1 MEGTM
6 QTIQIIQIIQIIF
19 GILTGLLGLYSLLII
34 IRIILTWFSGG
45 EFGRPVEILARITDP
60 YLDWWR
66 SRLNMRAGYLDLSPI
81 VAIAALY
88 GVQTVCSAI
97 AQTGRITIGLVLGVC
112 LSMLWS
118 VVSSLLVFCLVVL
131 VLRLIAYLINAN
143 IFGRFWRVIDSISK
157 PLQYRISRIIF
168 GRRIVRFTTSIIIS
182 ILVLA
187 ILRIG
192 GGIIVQMVSRILYRL

>member
-6 QTIQIIQIIQIIF
+6 QIIF
-19 GILTGLLGLYSLLII
+19 GILAHLLGFYSLLII

-45 EFGRPVEILARITDP
+45 QFGRPAEILARITDP

-66 SRLNMRAGYLDLSPI
+66 RRINLRAGNLDLSPI

-143 IFGRFWRVIDSISK
+143 IFGRFWRVIDSISQ
-157 PLQYRISRIIF
+157 PIQYRLGRIIF
-168 GRRIVRFTTSIIIS
+168 GNRLVRFTTSIIIS
-182 ILVLA
+182 ILVLTA
-187 ILRIG
+187 LWIVG
-192 GGIIVQMVSRILYRL
+192 SIIVQIVSGILFRLPL